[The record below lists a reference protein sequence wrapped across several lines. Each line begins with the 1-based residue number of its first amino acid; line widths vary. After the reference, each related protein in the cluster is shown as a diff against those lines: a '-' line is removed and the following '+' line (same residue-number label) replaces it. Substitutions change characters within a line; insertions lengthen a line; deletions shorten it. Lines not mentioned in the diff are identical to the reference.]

1 MSDRTEDVLRWCP
14 LIDELGNRA
23 ERDLL
28 FSQALDAGKPRHC
41 VVINYED

>member
-1 MSDRTEDVLRWCP
+1 MSDCTEDVLSRCP
-14 LIDELGNRA
+14 LIDEFGNRA

-28 FSQALDAGKPRHC
+28 FSQALDSGKPRHC